1 MCTDCFDESDAAG
14 ETSGFAAG
22 EIAWLAR
29 HIEND
34 MKGTP
39 LPARSWQ
46 IYFGEASGALDWP
59 SLERIGRAM
68 EGARHVAQLAARPAN
83 AAGG

>member
-1 MCTDCFDESDAAG
+1 MCTDCFDEGDMPGDAL
-14 ETSGFAAG
+14 GFAAG

-29 HIEND
+29 RIESD
-34 MKGTP
+34 MKGAP

-46 IYFGEASGALDWP
+46 IYFGEASGALDWA

-68 EGARHVAQLAARPAN
+68 DGARYVAQLAGRPVH
-83 AAGG
+83 AADG

>member
-1 MCTDCFDESDAAG
+1 MCIDCFDDSDAAG
-14 ETSGFAAG
+14 EDLGFAAG

-29 HIEND
+29 RIESD
-34 MKGTP
+34 MKGAP

-68 EGARHVAQLAARPAN
+68 EGARQVAQLAGGPFH
-83 AAGG
+83 AADG

>member
-1 MCTDCFDESDAAG
+1 MCTDCFDERDAPG
-14 ETSGFAAG
+14 EGLGLAAG

-29 HIEND
+29 RIESD
-34 MKGTP
+34 MKGTS

-68 EGARHVAQLAARPAN
+68 EGARHVAQLAGRPVHTADS
-83 AAGG
+83 

>member
-1 MCTDCFDESDAAG
+1 MCTDCFDESDAPG
-14 ETSGFAAG
+14 ESLGFAAG

-29 HIEND
+29 RIESD
-34 MKGTP
+34 MKGTL

-68 EGARHVAQLAARPAN
+68 EGARHVAQLAVRPVDAAR
-83 AAGG
+83 G